1 MKLRF
6 KTAGLKLVLFKN
18 TEAASEWIKIQVTPV
33 KNNNLHG
40 VDWAC
45 DVPEVLPLYI
55 SDLIELLAKQTPC
68 VQTQTAGCSDKG
80 PDPYLAPVSHW
91 CNPIATSHFAL
102 DLLLLLR
109 LVSTLGPKFPCEN
122 QQREESQRGG
132 KGSIFHLTPSESW
145 LPCGMWYLFPL
156 LAPSPIMPL
165 TSEVTCHW
173 KMKLWINREDPVV
186 SLISRFCL
194 KSPGGVLNYSSTG
207 ALCELHVSVTYPPLC
222 LPICEWRRYPW
233 EPYQRS
239 QIQAPEM
246 K

>member
-1 MKLRF
+1 M
-6 KTAGLKLVLFKN
+6 GGSVLFKN
-18 TEAASEWIKIQVTPV
+18 MKAASEWIQIQVAPV

-45 DVPEVLPLYI
+45 NVSEVLPLYI
-55 SDLIELLAKQTPC
+55 SDSIELLAKQTPC
-68 VQTQTAGCSDKG
+68 VQTQTTGCSDKG
-80 PDPYLAPVSHW
+80 SDPYLAPVSHW
-91 CNPIATSHFAL
+91 CNPITTSHFAL
-102 DLLLLLR
+102 DLLSLLR
-109 LVSTLGPKFPCEN
+109 LVSALGPKSP
-122 QQREESQRGG
+122 RETRREKNSKERG

-156 LAPSPIMPL
+156 LAPFPIMPL

-207 ALCELHVSVTYPPLC
+207 ALCELHVSVTCPPFACPFVSEGGILGN
-222 LPICEWRRYPW
+222 LIRDHRFRLQKWNKRGNWLY
-233 EPYQRS
+233 
-239 QIQAPEM
+239 
-246 K
+246 

>member
-1 MKLRF
+1 M
-6 KTAGLKLVLFKN
+6 GGSVLFKN
-18 TEAASEWIKIQVTPV
+18 MKAASEWIRIQVAPM

-45 DVPEVLPLYI
+45 DVSEVLPFYI
-55 SDLIELLAKQTPC
+55 SDLIELLEKQTPC
-68 VQTQTAGCSDKG
+68 VQAQTAGCSDKG
-80 PDPYLAPVSHW
+80 PDAYLAPVSHW
-91 CNPIATSHFAL
+91 CNPITSSHSAL

-109 LVSTLGPKFPCEN
+109 LVSAQSFPVKTR
-122 QQREESQRGG
+122 REKNSKERG
-132 KGSIFHLTPSESW
+132 KGSIFHLTPCESW

-156 LAPSPIMPL
+156 LAPFPIMPL

-207 ALCELHVSVTYPPLC
+207 ALCELHVSVTCPPFACPFVSEGGILGN
-222 LPICEWRRYPW
+222 LIRDHRFRLQKWNKRGNWLY
-233 EPYQRS
+233 
-239 QIQAPEM
+239 
-246 K
+246 